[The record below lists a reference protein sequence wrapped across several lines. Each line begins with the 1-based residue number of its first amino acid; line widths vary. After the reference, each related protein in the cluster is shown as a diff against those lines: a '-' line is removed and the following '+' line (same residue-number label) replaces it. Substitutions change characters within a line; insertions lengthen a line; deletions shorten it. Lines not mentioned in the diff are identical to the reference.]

1 MFMSKTLEKNFVK
14 QKKKYL
20 LRPWKELVIDLYHK
34 YKTDVF
40 FSTRAKIIFF
50 HTISVVFVVLVT
62 IGLIEYVQRITLS
75 GVVESLHN
83 ALSNGSSTAN
93 IFTEVDSSIAFAQ
106 TVVYGGVVGMSI
118 LVGLIATWLALN
130 PVRDSLIT
138 QRRFIASIAHE
149 LRTPLAILKTQ
160 NEVAKLDVDTACSVG
175 ETLDQNIEEIDHITA
190 ILNNLLL
197 FNRVDTLESIIFDD
211 VDLESV
217 IETVISRLKTLA
229 EKKGIVVTFERTVIP
244 HVYGN
249 VVGLEQM
256 LFNLIKN
263 GIHYTRRGG
272 EVVIKPIE
280 IAEREVTL
288 RISDN
293 GIGIAKN
300 ELPHIFEPFY
310 RTDRVQEMSS
320 GTGLG
325 LALVFEIVKLHRG
338 KIHVESTVGVGTQF
352 IVSIPRLSQN
362 MIRNHIL
369 HEGGIAYD
377 FSQEKDIEKL

>member
-1 MFMSKTLEKNFVK
+1 M
-14 QKKKYL
+14 
-20 LRPWKELVIDLYHK
+20 
-34 YKTDVF
+34 
-40 FSTRAKIIFF
+40 
-50 HTISVVFVVLVT
+50 LVT